1 MKASVLK
8 LHHTPKEGAWYR
20 SQTVSARFCVI
31 AYDQETQIIELQ
43 NEAGEVEEWEM
54 SHWLKLKPRLCYPP
68 VADLGEEE
76 EDFSTNEAS
85 TAAPL
90 LDLLIAEE
98 EEDNALISQDIPR
111 KKARYRLK

>member
-20 SQTVSARFCVI
+20 SQTVLARFCVI

-68 VADLGEEE
+68 VADLEEE

>member
-31 AYDQETQIIELQ
+31 AYDQEAHIIELQ

-68 VADLGEEE
+68 VADLEEE

-98 EEDNALISQDIPR
+98 EENNELISQDIPR